1 MNGITG
7 ASGFIGSKLLAKL
20 QHSIAI
26 PHDTIHSRTY
36 QDYERLFFLSTY
48 GNMAHHKDHK
58 KMVTANVSD
67 LAFVLDNFFDGWFC
81 YMSSSSVRLPVQTSY
96 SRTKRAGEEIILALP
111 ELKSCIVRPYSVTGV
126 GEQKEH
132 LIPTLIRSCFEGTEM
147 GLVPYATHDFIDV
160 EDVVDALVRMSN
172 DGATGIYEF
181 GNGFAIDNDEVRLLV
196 EEVTGRKVNFK
207 YGGVMREYDNESWC
221 CKSRNDYWQPT
232 KTLRQSI
239 TEMVE
244 EYKNKMKI

>member
-1 MNGITG
+1 MIGVTG
-7 ASGFIGSKLLAKL
+7 ASGFIGSRLLARL
-20 QHSIAI
+20 DHSIAI
-26 PHDTIHSRTY
+26 HHDTIHNRTY
-36 QDYERLFFLSTY
+36 QDYDRLFFLSTY
-48 GNMAHHKDHK
+48 GNMAHHTDHL
-58 KMVTANVSD
+58 MMLNANVCD
-67 LAFVLDNFFDGWFC
+67 LAFILSNLFYGWMC
-81 YMSSSSVRLPVQTSY
+81 YVSSSSVRLPVQTAY
-96 SRTKRAGEEIILALP
+96 SRTKRAGEEMLRSMTEI
-111 ELKSCIVRPYSVTGV
+111 KSCIVRPYSVTGV

-147 GLVPYATHDFIDV
+147 NLVPYATHDFIDV

-172 DGATGIYEF
+172 DGATGVYEF

-207 YGGVMREYDNESWC
+207 YGGAMRPYDNENWC
-221 CKSRNDYWQPT
+221 CKSRNDYWQPQ

-244 EYKNKMKI
+244 AYKAEKKI